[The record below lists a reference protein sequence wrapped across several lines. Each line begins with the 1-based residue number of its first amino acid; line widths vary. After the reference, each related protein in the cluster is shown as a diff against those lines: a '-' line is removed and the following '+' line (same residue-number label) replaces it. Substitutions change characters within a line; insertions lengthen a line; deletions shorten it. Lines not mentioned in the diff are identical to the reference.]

1 MGRFCTLG
9 AIEDA
14 AYGGSQIRIRMWALA
29 LGLSIIGV
37 HLFNHYGLINLSESL
52 YLSTEVNLYSA
63 ILGGL
68 LFGYGM
74 AICGNCG
81 YGALARLGGGD
92 LRSFVLVLVMGVSA
106 YFTISGPLAKLR
118 VTLFPIIP
126 LETSLSLIHI

>member
-1 MGRFCTLG
+1 M
-9 AIEDA
+9 
-14 AYGGSQIRIRMWALA
+14 
-29 LGLSIIGV
+29 
-37 HLFNHYGLINLSESL
+37 
-52 YLSTEVNLYSA
+52 
-63 ILGGL
+63 
-68 LFGYGM
+68 GM

-126 LETSLSLIHI
+126 LETSTPPSISYLGSQTFGINPTIFGLIIGEFFSGVWIIQPQKTK